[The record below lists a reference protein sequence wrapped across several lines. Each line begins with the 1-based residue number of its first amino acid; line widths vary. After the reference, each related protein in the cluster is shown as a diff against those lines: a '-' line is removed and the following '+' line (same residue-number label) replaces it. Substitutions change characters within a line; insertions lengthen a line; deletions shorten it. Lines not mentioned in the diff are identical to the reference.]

1 VRRMDPARIWKC
13 GVRQI
18 TAIAAALLA
27 MTVLQPVRVEATVM
41 NVGDARKLVKN
52 WLQANPQPLGARL
65 GKTVGK
71 VDRFTDDAGQV
82 LYYAVYLEPS
92 GFVIVPA
99 EDLVEP
105 VIAFAEMGSYKASDD
120 NPLGAL
126 VTRDVP
132 ARVKAA
138 RRVKQQMDES
148 SKATAKN
155 GRQSA
160 FSQACVKARG
170 KWDRLSSE
178 GQTISTQGIGSI
190 SEVRVAP
197 LLESTW
203 GQTTVG
209 DYIGGITCYN
219 YYTPSNY
226 PCGCVATAMAQLMR
240 FHEHPVAGIGR
251 LPFSIKV
258 DGVWQTAYTRGGNG
272 SGGPYSWTDMVL
284 EPDFDISLVQ
294 RQAIGALCHDAG
306 VSIETYYTAAG
317 SSAAF
322 HDASH
327 ALTDTFL
334 YSNSIHGY
342 SISGQIGSALTNMV
356 NPNLDA
362 AHPVMFGI
370 DGPYGGHAVICDGYG
385 LNSATIYH
393 HLNMGWSGRDNAWY
407 DVPTVQCPET
417 GYQADSLHTCIYNV
431 FASGSGEIISGRI
444 LDPGG
449 NPISGATVTA
459 VGGGT
464 YYATSNDRGIYA
476 VAKVPSARSFT
487 VSVSKG
493 KWDFSSRIVGTGTS
507 LQDVVTCGNVW
518 EVDFTGNISAGY
530 IELDRDNYTAGETI
544 TIKVVDTDLLGNGSE
559 SVNVT
564 TTGGDLETVALTESP
579 ASSGVFEGSIATAQ
593 ETVVTADGTVQV
605 GHGDVITATYED
617 ADNGTGSPSVSQDTA
632 TVTGSAQIVYEAD
645 FTTGLPAGWTIV
657 DGGTSSDTWA
667 PDSRPGSYW
676 DGTFMIADSEDV
688 YGEDMDEQ
696 LITHEIDCSYYL
708 NVRLKFSHYF
718 KWYWDGPAEIG
729 DVDVRVNGGLWQNV
743 ARYTGSDCYGQVELD
758 LSGYADGE
766 ANVQIRWRY
775 YNANW
780 DYYWGIDNVQ
790 IMATELPHPPIAIRQ
805 TCSAQTGLAKDIFLE
820 ACDDGSPGPVS
831 YVVCSL
837 AKRGTLTDEFGHTIT
852 AGDLPYALPS
862 DSNKVTYASRQCYTG
877 SDSFTFKADDGGT
890 PPNGGESNT
899 ATVSIEVAEPVIYE
913 TDFEEGLD
921 PDWTIVD
928 GYSDGAT
935 WFWAESTTDGRKL
948 MVVDSDGAGYVW
960 MDEQLVTGSID
971 CSDYA
976 TVILVFEH
984 LFIYNSVEI
993 ADVDIRIG
1001 AGLWQNVARYQ
1012 GVDVDEI
1019 TYLDISSMAAGQ
1031 SDVHIRWHYYNAYYD
1046 WYWVLYE
1053 VRLLGGLPGITG
1065 DLQGDCVVNFSDFAA
1080 FALAWHS
1087 SQGNANW
1094 NPACDISDPA
1104 DSHVDE
1110 NDLGVLSENW
1120 LLSMNP

>member
-1 VRRMDPARIWKC
+1 VTLSSGYSMHKPH
-13 GVRQI
+13 VRQI
-18 TAIAAALLA
+18 IRLVVMLS
-27 MTVLQPVRVEATVM
+27 VLVVPQPVMVDARPV
-41 NVGDARKLVKN
+41 NVGQARRLVKN
-52 WLQANPQPLGARL
+52 WLEADPRPLGARL
-65 GKTVGK
+65 GGAISK
-71 VDRFTDDAGQV
+71 VDTFTDDAGQV
-82 LYYAVYLEPS
+82 LYYALYLEPS
-92 GFVIVPA
+92 GFVIVAA

-105 VIAFAEMGSYKASDD
+105 IIAFAERGRYEASDD

-132 ARVKAA
+132 GRVKAA
-138 RRVKQQMDES
+138 RRLQQQIDEDLQAPA
-148 SKATAKN
+148 KA
-155 GRQSA
+155 GERSA
-160 FSQACVKARG
+160 FWQACVKARG
-170 KWDRLSSE
+170 KWDRLASE
-178 GQTISTQGIGSI
+178 GQTISTQGIGSV

-197 LLESTW
+197 LLGSTW

-240 FHEHPVAGIGR
+240 FHEHPVTGIGR
-251 LPFSIKV
+251 LAFSIKV

-284 EPDFDISLVQ
+284 EPGSGISLVQ

-306 VSIETYYTAAG
+306 VSVETWYEPNG

-327 ALTDTFL
+327 ALTDTFF

-342 SISGQIGSALTNMV
+342 SSSGQIGSALTNMV

-407 DVPTVQCPET
+407 DVPTIQCPET

-431 FASGSGEIISGRI
+431 FVSGSGEIISGRI
-444 LDPGG
+444 LDPAG

-459 VGGGT
+459 AGGGT
-464 YYATSNDRGIYA
+464 YYATSNAEGIYA

-493 KWDFSSRIVGTGTS
+493 QWDFSSRIVSTGTS
-507 LQDVVTCGNVW
+507 LQDTVTCGNVW
-518 EVDFTGNISAGY
+518 EVDFTGTISAGY
-530 IELDRDNYTAGETI
+530 IELDKDNYTAGETA
-544 TIKVVDTDLLGNGSE
+544 TIKLTDTDLLGKGSE
-559 SVNVT
+559 SVTIT
-564 TTGGDLETVALTESP
+564 TTGGDLEMVALVESP

-593 ETVVTADGTVQV
+593 EAVVTADGTVQA

-632 TVTGSAQIVYEAD
+632 TVTGSAQVVYEAD
-645 FTTGLPAGWTIV
+645 FATGLPQGWTIV
-657 DGGTSSDTWA
+657 DGGTSSDTWK
-667 PDSRPGSYW
+667 PDNRSGSYW

-696 LITHEIDCSYYL
+696 LITREIDCSYYL

-718 KWYWDGPAEIG
+718 KWYWDGPAEVG
-729 DVDVRVNGGLWQNV
+729 DVDIRVNGGSWQNV
-743 ARYTGSDCYGQVELD
+743 ARYTGADHYGQVELD
-758 LSGYADGE
+758 LSGYADGQ
-766 ANVQIRWRY
+766 ADVQIRWRY

-790 IMATELPHPPIAIRQ
+790 LVATEVPHPPIATGQ
-805 TCSAQTGLAKDIFLE
+805 TCSAQTGVAKDIFLD
-820 ACDDGSPGPVS
+820 ASDDGSPGPVS

-837 AKRGTLTDEFGHTIT
+837 ANRGTLTDAFGHTIQT
-852 AGDLPYALPS
+852 GELPYILPS
-862 DSNKVTYASRQCYTG
+862 HSNEITYISHGCYTG
-877 SDSFTFKADDGGT
+877 ADGFTFKADDGGT
-890 PPNGGESNT
+890 PPNAGESNM

-921 PDWTIVD
+921 PGWTIMD
-928 GYSDGAT
+928 GYMDGET
-935 WFWAESTTDGRKL
+935 WFWAQSTIDGRKL
-948 MVVDSDGAGYVW
+948 MVVDSDGAGTVW
-960 MDEQLVTGSID
+960 MDEQLITRSID
-971 CSDYA
+971 CSDYT
-976 TVILVFEH
+976 TVILSFEH
-984 LFIYNSVEI
+984 LFIYNTVEI
-993 ADVDIRIG
+993 ADVDVRVG
-1001 AGLWQNVARYQ
+1001 GGMWQNVARYQ
-1012 GVDVDEI
+1012 GLDVDEI
-1019 TYLDISSMAAGQ
+1019 TYLDISSIAAGE
-1031 SDVHIRWHYYNAYYD
+1031 SDVQIRWHYYNAYYD

-1053 VRLLGGLPGITG
+1053 VRLLGGLPGVTG
-1065 DLQGDCVVNFSDFAA
+1065 DLQGDCIVNFSDFAA

-1087 SQGNANW
+1087 SEGGADW
-1094 NPACDISDPA
+1094 NPACDISEPA
-1104 DSHVDE
+1104 DSHINAD
-1110 NDLGVLSENW
+1110 DLGVFCEHW
-1120 LLSMNP
+1120 LVSSNP